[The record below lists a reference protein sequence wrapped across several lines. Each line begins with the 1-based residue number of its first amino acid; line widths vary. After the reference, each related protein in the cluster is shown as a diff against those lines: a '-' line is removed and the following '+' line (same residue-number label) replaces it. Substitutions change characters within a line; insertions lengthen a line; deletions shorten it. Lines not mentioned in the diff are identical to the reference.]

1 MPNSQKQTLIQILF
15 VDLKNKP
22 FKNLYHEVRKSGEQ
36 YALSA
41 GNSDAQGL
49 GVWIKQP
56 VGTHLDIVVRHPI
69 SKKMIPAHQY
79 IIVPDKKGK
88 IRIQAPFYIEEKNKL
103 QPRQGEQG
111 DYLRK
116 PHIVKKGETL
126 TSIAKQYGTDWQI
139 LFNLNRDKIKDPDEI
154 RVGDVIKVPPKNKAA
169 SPTSS
174 TSGTS
179 HSPSKGQ
186 QAQSG
191 THATSSAGAS
201 TTSSKT
207 PTPSNQTPNPVPQS
221 QPRPQPAP
229 QHTQAVDKTPSTTA
243 SSGGIL
249 DKAGELWDSTKE
261 SIESGV
267 EWVDK
272 TTQPVQDAVVN
283 KVGEMKEGI
292 ENAVSSHGT
301 STPSTQPPVVTPT
314 AQPAPQ
320 ATKSPVKQH
329 NPVTTTNTQQR
340 GQTETP
346 KIVSTTTGS
355 CVCQTYKLIWGTHK
369 NVTCEFRKKVVEI
382 SKDLWPDH
390 YLEMANKLMAVFA
403 WESGGTFKADAPNQS
418 NSGGTGLIQI
428 MPKTYRSLTKNKPI
442 MENVVN
448 YWGNRKTLKRV
459 KQLADMTEIQ
469 QLDLVKKYFEP
480 LRGKRPEFIDFYLQ
494 VLFPASSGL
503 PEHVVFAKYD
513 YLLDRPNESKD
524 LKDKRVGAFAKNNM
538 DTNGDNRVMKSEIAQ
553 KVEHYL
559 TDGKKYQEI
568 RSCTQNPATPAL
580 APRPT
585 PTPTASP
592 RPTPSPAPVPNPNPP
607 IFKPVAKTNCVV
619 GNQNCICQ
627 GLNVQ
632 NGIVKNHEVIQD
644 LVNMHQSNMEKS
656 TVKAILLHRTAGYS
670 AQSSIKSGRTNKAVA
685 HFYVDNNHGKDGQIF
700 QALSINGHANHM
712 GVAQNKKTKLAK
724 IGNFNTVSIEVA
736 GMAYDKNGK
745 TIYDKGAG
753 KFDHWESL
761 TDKQAKSV
769 ACLLV
774 ALMKYFNLSYDKVL
788 FHEDMC
794 SKSPYEGRLVW
805 ISIKKYLPSP
815 PTGVKP
821 APYRDIDLVQ
831 DPRYPEN

>member
-41 GNSDAQGL
+41 GNSDGQGL

-116 PHIVKKGETL
+116 THTVKKGETL
-126 TSIAKQYGTDWQI
+126 TSIAKQHGTDWQI

-169 SPTSS
+169 NSTSS
-174 TSGTS
+174 SSGTS
-179 HSPSKGQ
+179 HSPSTGH

-301 STPSTQPPVVTPT
+301 STPSTQPPIVTPT

-320 ATKSPVKQH
+320 ATKSPVQQH

-355 CVCQTYKLIWGTHK
+355 CVCKDYNLIWSGHP
-369 NVTCEFRKKVVEI
+369 NVTCEFRKKVVQI
-382 SKDLWPDH
+382 CKDLWPEN
-390 YLEMANKLMAVFA
+390 YLQMANNLMACMA
-403 WESGGTFKADAPNQS
+403 LETGRTFRADKAN
-418 NSGGTGLIQI
+418 GKGYYGLIQFG
-428 MPKTYRSLTKNKPI
+428 KDACTDLTTTTEYI
-442 MENVVN
+442 
-448 YWGNRKTLKRV
+448 RKLS
-459 KQLADMTEIQ
+459 AIE
-469 QLDLVKKYFEP
+469 QLDWVKKYFALRGRQKYIKSFVDLYITILYPEHLRRLGRSAQDNDVLFDYKKDAYRDNPGFFQEKGEKDRVAWVTNKKGKQVKEYLGFEHGSTKVWEVAQVNQQFYDEGLLPKNRDFKPSCAKAVAPPIVREQLMQGWQNPLKYCQVRRFGYKSLP
-480 LRGKRPEFIDFYLQ
+480 LRKGDNSYNKNYLNLA
-494 VLFPASSGL
+494 VSVASAFKSPNPYRSSGKHQGL
-503 PEHVVFAKYD
+503 DLEAEPNTPIYAVCKGKVVFAGTYGSGKSYGKAIIIQCNVSD
-513 YLLDRPNESKD
+513 LPLNKQQILRQKLNFRGELVYFTYCHLNKIHVSVKD
-524 LKDKRVGAFAKNNM
+524 MID
-538 DTNGDNRVMKSEIAQ
+538 DTNFNQPIGLSGNTGNAGSMTSIA
-553 KVEHYL
+553 KGAHL
-559 TDGKKYQEI
+559 HFEI
-568 RSCTQNPATPAL
+568 RDNITASM
-580 APRPT
+580 RPT
-585 PTPTASP
+585 GLQYRYDPFPLI
-592 RPTPSPAPVPNPNPP
+592 N
-607 IFKPVAKTNCVV
+607 NCYTTE
-619 GNQNCICQ
+619 N
-627 GLNVQ
+627 
-632 NGIVKNHEVIQD
+632 
-644 LVNMHQSNMEKS
+644 
-656 TVKAILLHRTAGYS
+656 
-670 AQSSIKSGRTNKAVA
+670 
-685 HFYVDNNHGKDGQIF
+685 
-700 QALSINGHANHM
+700 
-712 GVAQNKKTKLAK
+712 
-724 IGNFNTVSIEVA
+724 
-736 GMAYDKNGK
+736 
-745 TIYDKGAG
+745 
-753 KFDHWESL
+753 
-761 TDKQAKSV
+761 
-769 ACLLV
+769 
-774 ALMKYFNLSYDKVL
+774 
-788 FHEDMC
+788 
-794 SKSPYEGRLVW
+794 
-805 ISIKKYLPSP
+805 
-815 PTGVKP
+815 GVK
-821 APYRDIDLVQ
+821 
-831 DPRYPEN
+831 

>member
-191 THATSSAGAS
+191 THTTPSAGTSSTASKTS
-201 TTSSKT
+201 TT
-207 PTPSNQTPNPVPQS
+207 SNQTPNPVPQS

-229 QHTQAVDKTPSTTA
+229 QHTQSADKNPSNPA
-243 SSGGIL
+243 SSGGLL

-261 SIESGV
+261 HIESGV

-272 TTQPVQDAVVN
+272 TTQPVRDAVVN

-355 CVCQTYKLIWGTHK
+355 CVCQTYNLIWSGHP
-369 NVTCEFRKKVVEI
+369 NVTCEFRKKVVQICKE
-382 SKDLWPDH
+382 LWPEN
-390 YLEMANKLMAVFA
+390 YLQMANNLMALMHL
-403 WESGGTFKADAPNQS
+403 ESAGTFSPKVDNHLDKDS
-418 NSGGTGLIQI
+418 EGYGYVGLIQFGNKAVTELSKI
-428 MPKTYRSLTKNKPI
+428 YGKITK
-442 MENVVN
+442 
-448 YWGNRKTLKRV
+448 
-459 KQLADMTEIQ
+459 KQLVSMSAVQ
-469 QLDLVKKYFEP
+469 QLDWVKKYFQMHDYYKKVHSFVEMYLIILYP
-480 LRGKRPEFIDFYLQ
+480 GKVTGIP
-494 VLFPASSGL
+494 
-503 PEHVVFAKYD
+503 
-513 YLLDRPNESKD
+513 
-524 LKDKRVGAFAKNNM
+524 LKDKDIVFRDTGDPKYNPYKSNKLYMKEPGERKAGGFTGGVTYVEEVKQEIELHYKDGLNNSNIIFKSTCGQGISPPVQPIKIGSCKPLNAKNESM
-538 DTNGDNRVMKSEIAQ
+538 
-553 KVEHYL
+553 
-559 TDGKKYQEI
+559 
-568 RSCTQNPATPAL
+568 
-580 APRPT
+580 
-585 PTPTASP
+585 
-592 RPTPSPAPVPNPNPP
+592 
-607 IFKPVAKTNCVV
+607 VV
-619 GNQNCICQ
+619 
-627 GLNVQ
+627 
-632 NGIVKNHEVIQD
+632 
-644 LVNMHQSNMEKS
+644 
-656 TVKAILLHRTAGYS
+656 
-670 AQSSIKSGRTNKAVA
+670 
-685 HFYVDNNHGKDGQIF
+685 
-700 QALSINGHANHM
+700 
-712 GVAQNKKTKLAK
+712 KL
-724 IGNFNTVSIEVA
+724 
-736 GMAYDKNGK
+736 
-745 TIYDKGAG
+745 
-753 KFDHWESL
+753 
-761 TDKQAKSV
+761 
-769 ACLLV
+769 
-774 ALMKYFNLSYDKVL
+774 
-788 FHEDMC
+788 
-794 SKSPYEGRLVW
+794 
-805 ISIKKYLPSP
+805 
-815 PTGVKP
+815 
-821 APYRDIDLVQ
+821 
-831 DPRYPEN
+831 